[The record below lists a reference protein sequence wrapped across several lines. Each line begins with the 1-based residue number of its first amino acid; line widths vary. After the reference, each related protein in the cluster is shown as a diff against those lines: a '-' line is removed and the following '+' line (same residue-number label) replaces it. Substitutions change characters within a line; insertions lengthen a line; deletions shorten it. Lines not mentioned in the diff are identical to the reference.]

1 MSLTDRV
8 IVIDNTI
15 KKEKN
20 IWCDLCNYVLVTYED
35 MESNKKNG
43 CCEECWLR
51 FGQARRTEWVDGWRP
66 DKETLERYKLE
77 RSILNIKLKDIIG
90 E

>member
-1 MSLTDRV
+1 MSLISDT
-8 IVIDNTI
+8 IVIDNTDSNR
-15 KKEKN
+15 KL
-20 IWCDLCNYVLVTYED
+20 WCDLCEYILITYED
-35 MESNKKNG
+35 IQLNKKNG

-51 FGQARRTEWVDGWRP
+51 FGESRRSEWKRGWRP

-77 RSILNIKLKDIIG
+77 RSILNIKLKDITG

>member
-1 MSLTDRV
+1 MSHTSDV
-8 IVIDNTI
+8 IIIDNTNS
-15 KKEKN
+15 KRKL
-20 IWCDLCNYVLVTYED
+20 WCNLCEYVLVTYED
-35 MESNKKNG
+35 IQSNKKNG

-51 FGQARRTEWVDGWRP
+51 FGQPRRSEWKSGWRP

-77 RSILNIKLKDIIG
+77 RSILNIKLQDITG